1 MAKTENWKKKKH
13 AKDLSVSSLYICKK
27 KKNLLKTI
35 KKNYIILSSKAKF
48 LLTSPSGSGPELILL
63 TQKAFFL
70 VWVLYTR
77 ITLKGRKNKNTLSVK
92 LLKPH
97 HQCMCCTTAHTL
109 FKWRLDLQTDHKGSK
124 NLFLYLSQLRVAT
137 YWPRGSQVTPCT

>member
-1 MAKTENWKKKKH
+1 MLRSFINKCKGTNGQNRELEKKKH

-70 VWVLYTR
+70 V
-77 ITLKGRKNKNTLSVK
+77 
-92 LLKPH
+92 
-97 HQCMCCTTAHTL
+97 
-109 FKWRLDLQTDHKGSK
+109 
-124 NLFLYLSQLRVAT
+124 
-137 YWPRGSQVTPCT
+137 